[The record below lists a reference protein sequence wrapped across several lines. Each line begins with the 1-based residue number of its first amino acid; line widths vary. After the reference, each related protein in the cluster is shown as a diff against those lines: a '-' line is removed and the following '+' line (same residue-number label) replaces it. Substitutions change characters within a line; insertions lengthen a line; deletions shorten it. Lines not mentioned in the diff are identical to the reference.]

1 MNPTLRNSAAHVFVS
16 NLDAPALS
24 DEDSHHLSRV
34 LRLRSGE
41 TVTISDGAGA
51 WRTATFSD
59 HALIPMGDVQCDNPR
74 GLARIA
80 FVPLKGDRSE
90 LIVQKATEIGVSE
103 IVVMAPTARSVVKWD
118 DTKFANEVARFK
130 KIARESSMQS
140 RRTFL
145 PVISGPL
152 SIAEV
157 ARAGFVLAEPS
168 GNNGE
173 VCDSIAV
180 GPEGGFSDEEVALF
194 DRRVNLGSTI
204 LRAETAGIVAA
215 VRVTDAVVMRG

>member
-1 MNPTLRNSAAHVFVS
+1 
-16 NLDAPALS
+16 
-24 DEDSHHLSRV
+24 
-34 LRLRSGE
+34 
-41 TVTISDGAGA
+41 
-51 WRTATFSD
+51 
-59 HALIPMGDVQCDNPR
+59 
-74 GLARIA
+74 
-80 FVPLKGDRSE
+80 
-90 LIVQKATEIGVSE
+90 
-103 IVVMAPTARSVVKWD
+103 MAPTARSVVKWD